1 MSICEMDYHFPNVSA
16 GPRIPSTAFD
26 AIASIG
32 SDTRLLDCVA
42 DEVDAFNLVD
52 VPVIAVDTICGIDPD
67 TNDAFVRYQVYSG
80 ANKVDYKELCNRYP
94 KAVNDLPKGADS
106 VISVVFDSSDNEMTI
121 SATDA
126 QTHTTWPFGDID
138 DDVKDVVSR
147 TLNRLRYAP
156 IAHDIGC
163 FVADNKSML
172 QMHLD
177 PDCDFDVD
185 TQRVVEAAFGNWLA
199 TANVTDNQELIDT
212 LAKAAWMN
220 TSPYKCFIAESADTP
235 EKQHYFEGIMC
246 SDHILN
252 ELPESENNVRK
263 FYKDL
268 RATTDT
274 LMRDYVSTLEMVPD
288 KDFAD
293 TWFPNKRTLMWSAID
308 DVVRPQILCCAV
320 NGDKTSDGLYEGI
333 YDSEFIVD
341 DPDDTVAYT
350 LADKY
355 RDCEQYQNLE
365 SRLSLA
371 ADKEWEI
378 S

>member
-185 TQRVVEAAFGNWLA
+185 
-199 TANVTDNQELIDT
+199 I
-212 LAKAAWMN
+212 
-220 TSPYKCFIAESADTP
+220 
-235 EKQHYFEGIMC
+235 
-246 SDHILN
+246 
-252 ELPESENNVRK
+252 
-263 FYKDL
+263 
-268 RATTDT
+268 
-274 LMRDYVSTLEMVPD
+274 
-288 KDFAD
+288 
-293 TWFPNKRTLMWSAID
+293 
-308 DVVRPQILCCAV
+308 
-320 NGDKTSDGLYEGI
+320 
-333 YDSEFIVD
+333 
-341 DPDDTVAYT
+341 
-350 LADKY
+350 
-355 RDCEQYQNLE
+355 
-365 SRLSLA
+365 
-371 ADKEWEI
+371 
-378 S
+378 

>member
-1 MSICEMDYHFPNVSA
+1 MSICEMDYHFPNVSS
-16 GPRIPSTAFD
+16 GPRIPSTAFESV
-26 AIASIG
+26 ASIG

-67 TNDAFVRYQVYSG
+67 TDDAFVRYQVHSG
-80 ANKVDYKELCNRYP
+80 ANKVDYKELCGRYP
-94 KAVNDLPKGADS
+94 KAVNDLPKGTDS
-106 VISVVFDSSDNEMTI
+106 VISVVFDSSDKDMAI

-126 QTHTTWPFGDID
+126 QTHTTWPFGDVD
-138 DDVKDVVSR
+138 DDVKDMAVRV
-147 TLNRLRYAP
+147 LNRLRYAP
-156 IAHDIGC
+156 IAHDIGR
-163 FVADNKSML
+163 FATDNKPKL
-172 QMHLD
+172 LMHLD
-177 PDCDFDVD
+177 PDLDFDVD
-185 TQRVVEAAFGNWLA
+185 TQRVVESAVGNWLS
-199 TANVTDNQELIDT
+199 TADVTDNQELIDT
-212 LAKAAWMN
+212 VAKAAWMN
-220 TSPYKCFIAESADTP
+220 VSPYKCFIAESADTP

-268 RATTDT
+268 RATTDA
-274 LMRDYVSTLEMVPD
+274 LMRDYVSAIEMVPD

-293 TWFPNKRTLMWSAID
+293 TWYPNKRTLMWSALD
-308 DVVRPQILCCAV
+308 DVACPQMLCCAV
-320 NGDKTSDGLYEGI
+320 NGDKASDVLYDAI

-341 DPDDTVAYT
+341 DQDDTVAYT
-350 LADKY
+350 LADTY

-365 SRLSLA
+365 SRLSLTV
-371 ADKEWEI
+371 DTEREI